1 MSDENQT
8 QEQVNET
15 QPEQVETK
23 AILERLNQLEQ
34 TNARL
39 LDESREYKTKYKGLR
54 GEVEQK
60 EKEKL
65 EAQENWKELLE
76 MERNKNFEFQEKF
89 KQTKKQ
95 VLKQKLNFEVA
106 RLAQGAYDINDI
118 ITSLPQDIIQID
130 EEALEVKNVEQAV
143 AFVKEKKPYL
153 FNVKQPVGMVDGRP
167 RADAGNVSFDQL
179 SSDEQDRL
187 FKDALMK
194 LG

>member
-1 MSDENQT
+1 MSGEN
-8 QEQVNET
+8 QEQVT
-15 QPEQVETK
+15 QEAAEQLDVKTV
-23 AILERLNQLEQ
+23 LEKLNQLEQ

-39 LDESREYKTKYKGLR
+39 LEESREYKTKYKGLR

-76 MERNKNFEFQEKF
+76 IERNKAFELQEKF

-95 VLKQKLNFEVA
+95 TLKQKLNFEVA

-118 ITSLPQDIIQID
+118 ITALPQDIIQID
-130 EEALEVKNVEQAV
+130 EDNLEVKNVDQAV
-143 AFVKEKKPYL
+143 AYVKEKKPYL
-153 FNVKQPVGMVDGRP
+153 FNAKQSTGMIDGRP
-167 RADAGNVSFDQL
+167 RTDIRDVSFEEL
-179 SSDEQDRL
+179 SKDEQDRL
-187 FKDALMK
+187 FKEALLK